1 MPTSKTKSVFIH
13 SKNTSILEVDSI
25 ELTQAQ
31 KAASLCFRR
40 KDRFVENYFHEK
52 ELFSLINMFFGNVS
66 ILNKNGL
73 TIQFNKL
80 KEYVVKYNLVGLILT
95 GVNNKTLVNMYTTIN
110 NNTISLTISS
120 ITRTLLQNHFS
131 ENEINEL
138 CISTPNFNIYY
149 KEDDEIN

>member
-1 MPTSKTKSVFIH
+1 
-13 SKNTSILEVDSI
+13 
-25 ELTQAQ
+25 
-31 KAASLCFRR
+31 
-40 KDRFVENYFHEK
+40 
-52 ELFSLINMFFGNVS
+52 MFFGNVS

-80 KEYVVKYNLVGLILT
+80 KEHVVKYNLVGLILT

-110 NNTISLTISS
+110 NNIISLTISS

-149 KEDDEIN
+149 IKEDDEIN